1 MQKKGEGGKIDTR
14 SNCTPQV
21 GKRFQR
27 RFCDNLKLSMS
38 SDLMLKILAVA
49 TLASFLSLSVYA
61 QQTKPKQPVIV
72 QPGAPGQPTRTLPSS
87 TRPTLPP
94 TSAADVQ
101 FMQHMIMHHAQ
112 AVEMT
117 ALINSHT
124 DNKDLRSL
132 GARISRSQSDEIKF
146 MQRWLAARGEPVTP
160 PMHNMPNHNMAGH
173 DMPGMDMSK
182 HEMLMPGMLT
192 AKQMDALKNAK
203 GQEFDRLFLKGMIQH
218 HNGALIMVK
227 DLFDTAGSGQDAELF
242 NFVTDVDTGQRAE
255 IKIMQTMLGEK
266 PEED

>member
-1 MQKKGEGGKIDTR
+1 
-14 SNCTPQV
+14 
-21 GKRFQR
+21 
-27 RFCDNLKLSMS
+27 
-38 SDLMLKILAVA
+38 
-49 TLASFLSLSVYA
+49 
-61 QQTKPKQPVIV
+61 
-72 QPGAPGQPTRTLPSS
+72 
-87 TRPTLPP
+87 
-94 TSAADVQ
+94 
-101 FMQHMIMHHAQ
+101 MHHAQ

-124 DNKDLRSL
+124 DNKDVRSL

-146 MQRWLAARGEPVTP
+146 MQRWLAARGESISPRMENMP
-160 PMHNMPNHNMAGH
+160 AHNMPGH

-192 AKQMDALKNAK
+192 AKQMDALKKAK
-203 GQEFDRLFLKGMIQH
+203 GQEFDHLFLTGMIQH

-266 PEED
+266 PEEE